1 MFSFAGL
8 CSVFCLLIV
17 AAAPVLVVRYCA
29 ARHISIA
36 TFIYRKPLLPVG
48 AMLILYDLLPVS
60 LLRLASTSG
69 SGSGSKYLE
78 SIYCVTIVY
87 CFLTVILVLIGMVI
101 YSHAAPSEVAIVTNV
116 LEVCIAIA
124 VVLLLYYSLH
134 LLEAYD
140 PSGLSKAVEFLFE

>member
-29 ARHISIA
+29 VRHISIA

-69 SGSGSKYLE
+69 SGSKYLE

-101 YSHAAPSEVAIVTNV
+101 YSHAAPSEVAVVTNV

>member
-101 YSHAAPSEVAIVTNV
+101 YSHAAPSEVAVVTNV
-116 LEVCIAIA
+116 LEVCLAIA